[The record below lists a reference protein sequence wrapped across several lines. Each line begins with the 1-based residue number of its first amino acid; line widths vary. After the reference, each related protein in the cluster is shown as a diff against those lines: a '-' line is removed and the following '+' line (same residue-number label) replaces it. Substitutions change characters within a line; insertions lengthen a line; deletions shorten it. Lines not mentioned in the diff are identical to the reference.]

1 MGLGLF
7 GNRKAK
13 VLYFA
18 QSLKFSIVRPTL
30 LYLFILIGM
39 SSCYDIPIPEQS
51 IDEFTIE
58 LQEMMNTGDV
68 NKLDEFFNVDLFVTK
83 IKAYKALPKME
94 RRFFKAAVKQ
104 EVLSTFEAGEI
115 VHLCTTE
122 VEKDLYILNFTST
135 DPEVFSYIVI
145 YVYRKEDG
153 KLHIYDFHNL
163 WFGGRAS
170 KNWDQF
176 MRIQRRNPHEF
187 ESDLKTI
194 DRARKLMGI
203 GEYDNAYKQL
213 SQLSNYTLH
222 TPVVLTL
229 GVQISSFLD
238 LETYQKEL
246 RKLKS
251 SLSDPKSLKYFNIY
265 LLDLEG
271 KENEVE
277 SEISS
282 LEEFI
287 CNSRG

>member
-1 MGLGLF
+1 MNYISETRNNSVVRHTFFFIGLTFCLSG
-7 GNRKAK
+7 
-13 VLYFA
+13 
-18 QSLKFSIVRPTL
+18 
-30 LYLFILIGM
+30 
-39 SSCYDIPIPEQS
+39 CYDIPIPVQS

-58 LQEMMNTGDV
+58 LEQMMNTGDV
-68 NKLDEFFNVDLFVTK
+68 DKLDEFFNVDLFVTK
-83 IKAYKALPKME
+83 IKAYKALPKMD
-94 RRFFKAAVKQ
+94 RRFFKAVVRQ

-122 VEKDLYILNFTST
+122 VEEDLYILNFAST
-135 DPEVFSYIVI
+135 DPENFSYIVI

-163 WFGGRAS
+163 WYGGRAS

-176 MRIQRRNPHEF
+176 MRIQRRNPNEI

-194 DRARKLMGI
+194 DRARRLMDI
-203 GEYDNAYKQL
+203 GEYGNAYKHL
-213 SQLSNYTLH
+213 NQLSNYTIH
-222 TPVVLTL
+222 TPMVLTL
-229 GVQISSFLD
+229 GVEIASFID

-246 RKLKS
+246 QKLKS

-271 KENEVE
+271 KEDEVE
-277 SEISS
+277 SEILS

-287 CNSRG
+287 CSARG